1 MGGSISS
8 TLSQDQLGVITE
20 EIRLEYEEMLKENT
34 LSEDEIKQKL
44 MLKYENYVK
53 ETTATT
59 VTLEETNTIN
69 TPPVITP
76 KGTPSI
82 TPKDTPK
89 AENKKGLRAVPK
101 TKTAQAFPTSERRK
115 SFDTKNVAIKKAS
128 QNANQVLQSTP
139 ENTETT
145 SEPSKDVV
153 TSTTKEDDVVVV
165 HTMHHSQSE
174 PVLTQVDSWCSV
186 SDQPY
191 CTICQMAFKS
201 LAFLDRH
208 VKYSDVHIKNV
219 NKLASDANQSNEVV
233 DKLQEKMI
241 QKEGVHYKLLYH
253 GAKLFWKTKDN
264 FIIDIFHHIIPQT
277 IEIVSFCD
285 IRCKEISRIY
295 LDFNILAK
303 IVEKEVMEKCK
314 DEIAKHKKEKT
325 PTPLDDLL
333 VDARRKAITSMI
345 LSHLQLNVAGEIR
358 SVLFMKSGADNYSED
373 PTLKIPPDSL
383 IPVSVARKRKTNME
397 DFNAAMKGL
406 EADKAALKEAMSHAE
421 KILSI
426 VQNSVKQFASRNAI
440 YARLN
445 PIRKRWFLAVRRIIS
460 QNYVAQYT
468 NLLEIMEKKKKE
480 KDLPKR
486 RARNS
491 TIYSSKAQRPK
502 EV

>member
-1 MGGSISS
+1 
-8 TLSQDQLGVITE
+8 
-20 EIRLEYEEMLKENT
+20 
-34 LSEDEIKQKL
+34 
-44 MLKYENYVK
+44 
-53 ETTATT
+53 
-59 VTLEETNTIN
+59 
-69 TPPVITP
+69 
-76 KGTPSI
+76 
-82 TPKDTPK
+82 
-89 AENKKGLRAVPK
+89 
-101 TKTAQAFPTSERRK
+101 
-115 SFDTKNVAIKKAS
+115 
-128 QNANQVLQSTP
+128 
-139 ENTETT
+139 
-145 SEPSKDVV
+145 
-153 TSTTKEDDVVVV
+153 
-165 HTMHHSQSE
+165 
-174 PVLTQVDSWCSV
+174 V

-191 CTICQMAFKS
+191 CKICQMAFKS

-285 IRCKEISRIY
+285 VRCKEISRIY
-295 LDFNILAK
+295 LDFNIIAK

-333 VDARRKAITSMI
+333 VDAKRKAITSTI

-383 IPVSVARKRKTNME
+383 VPVSVARKRKTNME

-426 VQNSVKQFASRNAI
+426 VQDSVKQFASRNAI